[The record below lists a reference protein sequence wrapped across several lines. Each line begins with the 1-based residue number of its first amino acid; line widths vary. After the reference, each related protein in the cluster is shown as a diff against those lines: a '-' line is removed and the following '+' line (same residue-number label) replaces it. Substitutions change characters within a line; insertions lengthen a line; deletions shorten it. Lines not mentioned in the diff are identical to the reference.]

1 MIIATNTNTEYRICI
16 VDGSYG
22 IYVPQRF
29 AELYGDSLKRAELY
43 SVALKPSLLK
53 ELLAGPDSE
62 SYWEAWEEVLNTS
75 KIICDGMIY
84 SLEQDQDV
92 FAIPLGEVSF

>member
-1 MIIATNTNTEYRICI
+1 MTINTNTEHRICI
-16 VDGSYG
+16 IDGLYG

-43 SVALKPSLLK
+43 SVDLKPLLLK
-53 ELLAGPDSE
+53 ELLAGPNSE

-75 KIICDGMIY
+75 QIICDGRIY
-84 SLEQDQDV
+84 SLEQNSDV
-92 FAIPLGEVSF
+92 FAIPLGEVVF